1 MSVLLVH
8 HSCNYVLNS
17 IKSSYKAMIKI
28 RDKYVVYFKAQP
40 IVPKHSVQ
48 STINIF
54 DFQSKM
60 ASVEVRAIQLDI
72 PIAEAYSL
80 ESVGK
85 HGFGKCVCVHLL
97 QS

>member
-1 MSVLLVH
+1 M
-8 HSCNYVLNS
+8 
-17 IKSSYKAMIKI
+17 
-28 RDKYVVYFKAQP
+28 
-40 IVPKHSVQ
+40 Q
-48 STINIF
+48 STVNIF

-60 ASVEVRAIQLDI
+60 TSVEVRAIQLDI
-72 PIAEAYSL
+72 PISEAYSL